1 MKRLK
6 RSRFDI
12 INDILNIAKIEKTK
26 TPILYG
32 ANLSFNQLQEYLV
45 LLVDLNLLSLNENDG
60 KSCYKTT
67 DKGSNF
73 LEKYR
78 EIQNLL
84 NGKKVEPMNT
94 LNL

>member
-1 MKRLK
+1 MKSLK
-6 RSRFDI
+6 RGRFDI
-12 INDILNIAKIEKTK
+12 ITDILDITEREKTK

-32 ANLSFNQLQEYLV
+32 ANLSFKQMQEYLG
-45 LLVDLNLLSLNENDG
+45 LLVDLNLLSLDENNG

-67 DKGSNF
+67 DKGFRF

-84 NGKKVEPMNT
+84 NDKKIEPMRT